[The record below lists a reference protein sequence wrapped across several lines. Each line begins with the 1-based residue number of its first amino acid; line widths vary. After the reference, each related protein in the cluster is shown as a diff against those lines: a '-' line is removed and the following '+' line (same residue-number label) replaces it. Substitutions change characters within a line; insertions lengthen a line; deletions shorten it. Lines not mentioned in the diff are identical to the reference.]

1 MSQLPKPDTGQLRAK
16 YPDVF
21 DRPASARL
29 AMPAMILGAFAIFVF
44 GLVDLEFS
52 PARLFSGLHQLGWIT
67 LMMIPPDP
75 GSSLPIYLSALGET
89 LSIALLGTTIAAVFA
104 LPVSLLAA
112 RNIIPS
118 KLIRFPVRRFLDSIR
133 GVDTLIWA
141 LVWINVVGLGPF
153 AGVLAIA
160 VSDFGAFGKL
170 FSEAIEA
177 ADKKQVEGI
186 RASGGSV
193 LHEIRFG
200 LMPQVL
206 PVIAGQVLYFFE
218 SNTRS
223 ATIIGI
229 VGAGGIG
236 LQLAEQIRVLE
247 WQKVSFLIL
256 MILVAVAAID
266 WISGKLRFAIIGRRA
281 VAQF

>member
-1 MSQLPKPDTGQLRAK
+1 MSRLPAPDPAQLRAR
-16 YPDVF
+16 YPQVF

-29 AMPAMILGAFAIFVF
+29 ATPLAAALAFAIFIF
-44 GLVDLEFS
+44 GLVDLDFS
-52 PARLFSGLHQLGWIT
+52 PLRFINGLHQLGWIAL
-67 LMMIPPDP
+67 LMLPPDP
-75 GSSLPIYLSALGET
+75 GSSLPLYLKALGET
-89 LSIALLGTTIAAVFA
+89 LSIALLGTTLAALMA
-104 LPVSLLAA
+104 LPVSLFAA
-112 RNIIPS
+112 RNIVPN
-118 KLIRFPVRRFLDSIR
+118 LIRFPVRRFLDSIR

-170 FSEAIEA
+170 FSEAIEG
-177 ADKKQVEGI
+177 ADQKQVEGI
-186 RASGGSV
+186 RASGGSA

-206 PVIAGQVLYFFE
+206 PVIAGQVLYFIE

-256 MILVAVAAID
+256 MILIAVAIID
-266 WISGKLRFAIIGRRA
+266 YISGKLRFAIIGRRA
-281 VAQF
+281 AIEA

>member
-1 MSQLPKPDTGQLRAK
+1 MSQLPKPDTGALRTK

-29 AMPAMILGAFAIFVF
+29 AMPAMILAVCAIFVF
-44 GLVDLEFS
+44 GLVDLGFS
-52 PARLFSGLHQLGWIT
+52 PAKLVSGLSQLGWIAV
-67 LMMIPPDP
+67 MMIPPDP
-75 GSSLPIYLSALGET
+75 GSSLPAYLAALGET
-89 LSIALLGTTIAAVFA
+89 LSIALLGTTLAAVAA

-112 RNIIPS
+112 RNIVPS
-118 KLIRFPVRRFLDSIR
+118 NLLRFPVRRFLDSIR

-160 VSDFGAFGKL
+160 LSDFGAFGKL

-186 RASGGSV
+186 RASGGNA

-206 PVIAGQVLYFFE
+206 PVIAGQVLYFIE

-266 WISGKLRFAIIGRRA
+266 WISGKLRFAIIGQRA
-281 VAQF
+281 VA

>member
-1 MSQLPKPDTGQLRAK
+1 MSRQPDINTPELRAR

-21 DRPASARL
+21 SRPMASRAGV
-29 AMPAMILGAFAIFVF
+29 PAIFVAALALFIF
-44 GLVDLEFS
+44 GLNELDFS
-52 PARLFSGLHQLGWIT
+52 PARMWTGLRELGWIT
-67 LMMIPPDP
+67 MMMIPPNP
-75 GSSLPIYLSALGET
+75 GSSLPAYLQAMGET
-89 LSIALLGTTIAAVFA
+89 LSIALLGTTLAAVFA

-112 RNIIPS
+112 RNVIPS
-118 KLIRFPVRRFLDSIR
+118 AWLRFPVRRFLDSIR

-160 VSDFGAFGKL
+160 ISDFGAFGKL

-186 RASGGSV
+186 RASGGSA

-206 PVIAGQVLYFFE
+206 PVIAGQVLYFIE

-266 WISGKLRFAIIGRRA
+266 WISGKLRFAIIGQRA
-281 VAQF
+281 LA